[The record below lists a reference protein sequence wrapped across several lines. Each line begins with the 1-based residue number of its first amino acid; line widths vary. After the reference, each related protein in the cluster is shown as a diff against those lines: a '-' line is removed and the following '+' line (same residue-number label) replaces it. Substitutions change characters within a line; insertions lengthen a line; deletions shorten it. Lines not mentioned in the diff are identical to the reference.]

1 MASRLVLLLL
11 ALAVVA
17 DFGYAQPE
25 PFEAR
30 VAVLN
35 DREMYDAL
43 LYWLPRAN
51 SSIHIIM
58 YVFKSDTD
66 VIERLLETLISKAR
80 EGVDVRVVLEG
91 HVDENELTYRRLMA
105 NGVMV
110 RFDSRAHTTHCKL
123 VIIDGYLVFVGSH
136 NWTYSAMRRNHEA
149 SVMVVSEEVGRLEEE
164 YFAEVW
170 MKG

>member
-1 MASRLVLLLL
+1 MTPRLALLLL
-11 ALAVVA
+11 VLAAIA
-17 DFGYAQPE
+17 DLCHTQPGFFGAK
-25 PFEAR
+25 

-35 DREMYDAL
+35 DHEMYDAL

-58 YVFKSDTD
+58 YVFKSDTE
-66 VIERLLETLISKAR
+66 VIERLLEILISKAR

-91 HVDENELTYRRLMA
+91 HVDKNELTYRRLMA

-170 MKG
+170 AKG